1 MNKLKKPKPKK
12 NLKTL
17 KGRLRYLREQS
28 GYSLQDV
35 ALKMGKSASY
45 RNLIFKWEQEGEYE
59 PSLKSIQA
67 LSEVYGVSIEW
78 IINGESK

>member
-1 MNKLKKPKPKK
+1 MKKPKPKK

-17 KGRLRYLREQS
+17 KGRLRYLREKS

-45 RNLIFKWEQEGEYE
+45 RNLIFKWEQEGEYD
-59 PSLKSIQA
+59 PSIKSIKA
-67 LSEVYGVSIEW
+67 LAEVYGVSIDW
-78 IINGESK
+78 IISGESK